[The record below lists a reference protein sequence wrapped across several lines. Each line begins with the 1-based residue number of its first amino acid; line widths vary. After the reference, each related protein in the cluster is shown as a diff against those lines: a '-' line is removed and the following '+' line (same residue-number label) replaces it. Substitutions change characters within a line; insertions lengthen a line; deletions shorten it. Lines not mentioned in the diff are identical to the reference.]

1 MNFTYILQCAD
12 GSLYTGWTNHLEERV
27 RTHNST
33 SGAKYTR
40 ARRPATLV
48 YFEGFPTKEDAMKRE
63 SAIKKLTHGQKMK
76 LLSLQETLDQ

>member
-1 MNFTYILQCAD
+1 MNYTYILQCAD

-27 RTHNST
+27 RTHNSA

-63 SAIKKLTHGQKMK
+63 SAIKKLTRRQKMN
-76 LLSLQETLDQ
+76 LLQPQETIDQ